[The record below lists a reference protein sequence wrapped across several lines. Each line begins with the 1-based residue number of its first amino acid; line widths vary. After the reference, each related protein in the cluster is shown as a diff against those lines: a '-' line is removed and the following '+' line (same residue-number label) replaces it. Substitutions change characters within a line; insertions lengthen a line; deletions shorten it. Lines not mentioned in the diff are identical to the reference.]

1 MNINRLNLNPV
12 EEKTFRLH
20 LFYSI
25 IEGIIAGVLALNEF
39 VFIKSLKGSNYQLGF
54 LFQFTVIVL
63 VFSIFLTGF
72 LKRVKNKKKLLRI
85 TGIVTRIPLIALLFF
100 PASVEAMTNSSYYH
114 YIFLFIFLIYFSA
127 SPIIL
132 PIINLFLKNNYSHN
146 NFGKLFSYSS
156 SVNKIVM
163 LIVTFCYGLLLDNY
177 NFAFTYVFP
186 VIAILG
192 IISIFLLSKI
202 NFKQQEVIET
212 PVVKQKD
219 QIFISNIRKS
229 FSNIYHIIKNN
240 KSFRDFELGFMFYG
254 IAFMLGTPITS
265 IFFEQVLDLNY
276 SSVAF
281 YKNSYNILAIIML
294 PYFGRLLGKIDPR
307 KFGAITFSSLMLF
320 FFFLALSEYFPYHF
334 EFMGLKLYYMLIIAY
349 LFHGVF
355 AATMSLLWNIGSAYF
370 CKKEEAG
377 EYQSIHLTLTG
388 IRGAVA
394 PLMGIALFETIGF
407 FYTFMIAVLFL
418 LISVLGMFHS
428 VKKNNH

>member
-1 MNINRLNLNPV
+1 MNKLKLTSV

-63 VFSIFLTGF
+63 IFSIFLTGF

-85 TGIVTRIPLIALLFF
+85 TGIVTRIPLIALFFF
-100 PASVEAMTNSSYYH
+100 PNNVEAITNSSYHH

-163 LIVTFCYGLLLDNY
+163 LLVTFCYGLLLDNY
-177 NFAFTYVFP
+177 NFAFIYILP
-186 VIAILG
+186 VTAILG
-192 IISIFLLSKI
+192 IVSIFLLSKI
-202 NFKQQEVIET
+202 NFKQQEVIEP
-212 PVVKQKD
+212 PVIEQKD
-219 QIFISNIRKS
+219 QIFVSNIRKS
-229 FSNIYHIIKNN
+229 LSNIYHIIKNN

-265 IFFEQVLDLNY
+265 IFFEQILDLNY

-418 LISVLGMFHS
+418 LISVLGMLHS
-428 VKKNNH
+428 VRKNNH